1 MKKFLVLV
9 LVLMMVF
16 TTFTACGG
24 NDDAVTD
31 GDQIQQDQPVDGDID
46 ADADA
51 EQQPVDENEGTE
63 EENTEEPADK
73 EEEKKPE
80 ADKKEENKKEDN
92 KKEES
97 KPSDK
102 KEENKKEESKPAP
115 SYSNAVDLLKNVWKT
130 YSENEMFPAGYMDE
144 EGNMIDGPA
153 KISTADGEVLDS
165 LLGVPADKAGSIGN
179 ASIMMHMMN
188 ANTFTGGA
196 FKTSDAKGLS
206 NAIKDNLV
214 NRQWMCGFPDTL
226 VTIQVGDYLISA
238 FGNAELIEN
247 FKKKVTKTY
256 SNAKVL
262 CEEPLA
268 F

>member
-1 MKKFLVLV
+1 MKKLLVLL

-16 TTFTACGG
+16 TTFTACGN
-24 NDDAVTD
+24 NDDVQTGED
-31 GDQIQQDQPVDGDID
+31 VQQDQLVDGEGEVEGD
-46 ADADA
+46 ASLEGDADA
-51 EQQPVDENEGTE
+51 EQPAVDGE
-63 EENTEEPADK
+63 EEKEEEPADK

-80 ADKKEENKKEDN
+80 ADKKEED

-102 KEENKKEESKPAP
+102 KEESKPAAK
-115 SYSNAVDLLKNVWKT
+115 YDNAVDLLKNVWAT
-130 YSENEMFPAGYMDE
+130 YGEDEMFPAGYMDE

-153 KISTADGEVLDS
+153 KIGVDGEILDS
-165 LLGVPADKAGSIGN
+165 LLGVPADKAGSIDN

-206 NAIKDNLV
+206 DAIKGNLA

-226 VTIQVGDYLISA
+226 ITIQVGDYLVSA
-238 FGNAELIEN
+238 FGNAELIAT
-247 FKKKVTKTY
+247 FKNKVTATY
-256 SNAKVL
+256 SNAKLL

>member
-1 MKKFLVLV
+1 MKKFLVLL

-16 TTFTACGG
+16 TSFTACGKK
-24 NDDAVTD
+24 DDNQAD
-31 GDQIQQDQPVDGDID
+31 GDQLQQDQLFDGEGD
-46 ADADA
+46 AEADA
-51 EQQPVDENEGTE
+51 EDEQAADS
-63 EENTEEPADK
+63 EENSEDETAEGEEPADK

-80 ADKKEENKKEDN
+80 EGKNED

-102 KEENKKEESKPAP
+102 KEENKKEEPKPSA
-115 SYSNAVDLLKNVWKT
+115 SYSNAVDLLKNVWST
-130 YSENEMFPAGYMDE
+130 YKESEMFPAGYMDE

-153 KISTADGEVLDS
+153 KLSTADGEVLDS

-206 NAIKDNLV
+206 NAIKENLV

-226 VTIQVGDYLISA
+226 VTIQVGDYLVSA
-238 FGNAELIEN
+238 FGNAELIET
-247 FKKKVTKTY
+247 FKNKVTKTY